1 MSPAGARC
9 IFLCGKTAAC
19 APALLQLLASELE
32 MRWLAAFA
40 IDRGLLQRLGG
51 VGLVVLGLADN
62 SLVPLPG
69 SVDALTIVLA
79 ASRKEWW
86 WYYAL
91 MAAVGSVL
99 GGYLTY
105 RLGSKGG
112 KEALEKNLS
121 KDKAAKAYRAF
132 ERWGFGSVFV
142 PALLPPPVPIVPFLL
157 TAGALQYSTRKFLA
171 ALAAGRALRYTLLA
185 WLGSVYGAHI
195 FRFFGR
201 YYKPVLIV
209 LVALAVIGG
218 MVAVAL
224 LMRRRKVK
232 RETRQAKAA

>member
-1 MSPAGARC
+1 
-9 IFLCGKTAAC
+9 
-19 APALLQLLASELE
+19 

-40 IDRGLLQRLGG
+40 IDRGLLHRLGG

-79 ASRKEWW
+79 ASRREWW
-86 WYYAL
+86 WYYAF

-112 KEALEKNLS
+112 KEALEKKLP
-121 KDKAAKAYRAF
+121 KDKAAKAYRTF

-142 PALLPPPVPIVPFLL
+142 PALMPPPVPIVPFLL

-171 ALAAGRALRYTLLA
+171 ALAAGRALRYMLLA

-195 FRFFGR
+195 FRFFGK
-201 YYKPVLIV
+201 YYKPVLIALIV
-209 LVALAVIGG
+209 LAAIGG
-218 MVAVAL
+218 VTAIVL